1 MTDNSKQF
9 GSLTHTSIAWAAL
22 VFVACVVY
30 LYGLGGPYAPT
41 NGDEMVYIHIARLT
55 AASGQWLPL
64 LSDIA
69 NLRNTKP
76 PLLFWQAMVA
86 GDWGQNWSLL
96 ALRLPS
102 VIYTFLTATGMGL
115 LAWRIRRDLRTV
127 CLTVLLYLLFF
138 STFRYGRVYLTSAP
152 ETFWLGLPLFY
163 LLWSLTGTQAQ
174 SRAPLQHLGP
184 IAYTLFGLAMG
195 LGLAYKSFALIAPA
209 SATLWLAI
217 LLSAA
222 QQQGARPAWPMLW
235 KTTLGVGWSVVVAL
249 GLFGLWFA
257 LDPDPASVWAEFVV
271 GENAGKM
278 SGQRGYWHAALH
290 GDYPMWQQLFAYP
303 ENAGLL
309 ALPVLGMGWLGLR
322 QLFAWR
328 KLPAVSP
335 AMVVLLVWLAI
346 WLIVFT
352 IPSQRS
358 ARYVIPAMP
367 ALALVMGLYWDRI
380 AKPWHWLTV
389 LVLLP
394 ALVIMARV
402 AWVIHGMD
410 VGSAATGLWA
420 LLTLGCGMLLALWG
434 LLRPRWS
441 GVAAL
446 TTCLAIYAGFG
457 AMVEPLSSP
466 HAAYS
471 QEAQGQL
478 RNASIAVPNGFT
490 GQYERY
496 QFVLPGNRF
505 NPYDAEGRNTGAL
518 RPDLPPDE
526 RLNYLLANHDAV
538 VWLQNDLAHTE
549 PRCVPG
555 CKVIGSRWHVKS
567 RHKSGEVTLD
577 NLWYP
582 QQWLFRREWLIVKTK

>member
-1 MTDNSKQF
+1 
-9 GSLTHTSIAWAAL
+9 
-22 VFVACVVY
+22 
-30 LYGLGGPYAPT
+30 
-41 NGDEMVYIHIARLT
+41 MVYIHIARLT
-55 AASGQWLPL
+55 AASGDWLPL

-69 NLRNTKP
+69 NLLNTKP

-86 GDWGQNWSLL
+86 GDWGHNWSLL

-102 VIYTFLTATGMGL
+102 IVYTFVTAAGLGL
-115 LAWRIRRDLRTV
+115 LAWRIRRDLRAV

-152 ETFWLGLPLFY
+152 ETFWLGLPLY
-163 LLWSLTGTQAQ
+163 WLLWVHTSTDNTQKATFQ
-174 SRAPLQHLGP
+174 GFGP
-184 IAYTLFGLAMG
+184 VAYTLFGLAMG

-217 LLSAA
+217 LLSATP
-222 QQQGARPAWPMLW
+222 QQGKRLPWSLVW
-235 KTTLGVGWSVVVAL
+235 KTTLGVGWSVVLAL
-249 GLFGLWFA
+249 GIFSLWFV

-278 SGQRGYWHAALH
+278 SGQKGYWHAALH

-309 ALPVLGMGWLGLR
+309 ALPVLGMGWFGLR
-322 QLFAWR
+322 QLFGWR
-328 KLPAVSP
+328 RLPSASP
-335 AMVVLLVWLAI
+335 AMVVLLVWLAV

-394 ALVIMARV
+394 ALLIMARI
-402 AWVIHGMD
+402 AWVIQGMD
-410 VGSAATGLWA
+410 VGSTVTGLWA
-420 LLTLGCGMLLALWG
+420 LLTLGSGMLLALWG
-434 LLRPRWS
+434 LVRPRWS

-457 AMVEPLSSP
+457 AMVEPLSGP
-466 HAAYS
+466 QAAYPP
-471 QEAQGQL
+471 QVKQQL
-478 RNASIAVPNGFT
+478 NNALIAVPNGFT

-505 NPYDAEGRNTGAL
+505 NPYDIEGRNTGAL
-518 RPDLPPDE
+518 KPELPPRE
-526 RLNYLLANHDAV
+526 RLAYLLAGHDAV
-538 VWLQNDLAHTE
+538 VWLQEDLAQTQ
-549 PRCVPG
+549 PSCVPA
-555 CKVIGSRWHVKS
+555 CTVIGARWHVKS

-582 QQWLFRREWLIVKTK
+582 QQWLFRREWLIIKAK